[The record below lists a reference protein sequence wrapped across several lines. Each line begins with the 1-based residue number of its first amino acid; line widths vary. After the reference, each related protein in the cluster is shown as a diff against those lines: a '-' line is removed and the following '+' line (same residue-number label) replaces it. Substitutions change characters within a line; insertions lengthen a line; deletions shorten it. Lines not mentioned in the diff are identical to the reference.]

1 MRFLFAT
8 GRAHLPEQVGGATR
22 SAHTLLELLTA
33 AGHDCDAVVGLTPG
47 WRRHLVR
54 GVRLFSAG
62 KRFYLCDNKNGYRSY
77 RTYGRFIAPLT
88 QQRICA
94 SRPDVLITQIDRAHA
109 IARVGLDNGIPTLLY
124 VHDVN
129 FHLRNWP
136 EPHPHLKF
144 ISCSHFVAACLR
156 ERLGFESTVI
166 YPPIRL
172 ADFLAARRDPR
183 FITLI
188 NPVPEKGLE
197 LALEIAALLP
207 KRRFLFVQSWPLK
220 PKPRRA
226 LVERLRSFP
235 NVTLM
240 SATLNIADLYSSTA
254 VLIVPSQS
262 EEAFG
267 RVTLEAQVNGIPVL
281 GRSVGG
287 LPEAL
292 HASGTLLAPDAPA
305 RAWAEAI
312 EQLLTDDALYAVRS
326 IQARAN
332 TARIE
337 FNLNRLVEQFISL
350 VQEITCG
357 VES

>member
-1 MRFLFAT
+1 MRFLFAS

-22 SAHTLLELLTA
+22 SAHTLLELLIA
-33 AGHDCDAVVGLTPG
+33 AGHDCDAIVGLTPG

-54 GVRLFSAG
+54 GLRLFSAG
-62 KRFYLCDNKNGYRSY
+62 KRFYLCDKKNGYLSY
-77 RTYGRFIAPLT
+77 RTYGRFIARLT

-94 SRPDVLITQIDRAHA
+94 CRPDVVITQIDRAHA
-109 IARVGLDNGIPTLLY
+109 IAGVALDQGIPTLLY

-129 FHLRNWP
+129 FHRRHWP
-136 EPHPHLKF
+136 QPHPRLKF
-144 ISCSHFVAACLR
+144 VSCSNFVAVRLR

-172 ADFLAARRDPR
+172 ADYMAARRDPR

-207 KRRFLFVQSWPLK
+207 KRRFLFVESWPLK
-220 PKPRRA
+220 NQAQRA

-240 SATLNIADLYSSTA
+240 PATLNTAGLYSTTA
-254 VLIVPSQS
+254 VLIVPSQW
-262 EEAFG
+262 EEGFA

-281 GRSVGG
+281 GREVGG
-287 LPEAL
+287 VREVLD
-292 HASGTLLAPDAPA
+292 ASGTLLAPDASA
-305 RAWAEAI
+305 QAWADAI

-326 IQARAN
+326 TEARAN
-332 TARIE
+332 AARVE
-337 FNLNRLVEQFISL
+337 FNVDRLVEQFLSL
-350 VQEITCG
+350 AQEM
-357 VES
+357 V